1 MIIILLNFEFDGA
14 LSPGP
19 CPSFSLLKKFG
30 QLNFLKVNVL
40 LSFTNCWRRERE
52 CRDKLLELLTSC
64 EFTILV
70 SNLISSPPLTL
81 HLHSNLH
88 ITWESSRVSIL
99 TSSFRMD
106 HDSVTI

>member
-30 QLNFLKVNVL
+30 QLNFLTVNVL

-52 CRDKLLELLTSC
+52 CRDKLLELLTAQRPANSL
-64 EFTILV
+64 F
-70 SNLISSPPLTL
+70 
-81 HLHSNLH
+81 
-88 ITWESSRVSIL
+88 W
-99 TSSFRMD
+99 
-106 HDSVTI
+106 